1 MNATSQIVKA
11 EVRPPEGL
19 SSDHI
24 VDFDFHNPNL
34 NGETVYTVIDRLHK
48 GPDIQWTAR
57 NGGHWIVTRAEDIK
71 WVEENHEIFS
81 HEQFLL
87 PRGAV
92 NLFSP
97 PITVDPPKHARY
109 RAVLNPYLTPTKVKA
124 LGDKARALA
133 IELIDKLKPRGR
145 CEFVGE
151 FGHVFPVVMFLGLVD
166 LPAERREEFIEW
178 GAGFGQTADKA
189 KSDMYLGKIH
199 AYLAEVIEERYKNP
213 GEDMLSGIAKWR
225 DNPRFESEEEV
236 MGLALQMF
244 TGGLDTVAN
253 MIGFATMHLATHPEH
268 RRRLREDPEIIPRAA
283 EEYLRRFGLTNTAR
297 EIRQHVERKGVKM
310 KPGDMIL
317 VPTALSSL
325 DDRKYRDPFTVDFDR
340 EELFDKGQPNHN
352 TFGNGPH
359 RCIGAP
365 LARREIIAFLE
376 EWIKRIPDFA
386 LDPKHTPKMHMS
398 FVMGLDELH
407 LVWDV

>member
-1 MNATSQIVKA
+1 MTTTTLSESDVT
-11 EVRPPEGL
+11 PPEGL
-19 SSDHI
+19 SPDHI
-24 VDFDFHNPNL
+24 VDFDFHNPDL
-34 NGETVYTVIDRLHK
+34 DDKTVYDVIDRLHQ

-87 PRGAV
+87 PKGAV

-109 RAVLNPYLTPTKVKA
+109 RAVLNPYLTPTKVAA
-124 LGDKARALA
+124 LGDKAREMA
-133 IELIDKLKPRGR
+133 IELIDQIQPRGR
-145 CEFVGE
+145 CEFVSE
-151 FGHVFPVVMFLGLVD
+151 FGHVFPVLMFFGLVD
-166 LPAERREEFIEW
+166 FPPDRREEFIEW
-178 GAGFGQTADKA
+178 GSGFGQVADKA
-189 KSDMYLGKIH
+189 KSDACLAKIY

-213 GEDMLSGIAKWR
+213 GDDMLSGIAKWR

-253 MIGFATMHLATHPEH
+253 LIGFATLHLATHPEH
-268 RRRLREDPEIIPRAA
+268 RRRLREDPEIIPRAT
-283 EEYLRRFGLTNTAR
+283 EEYLRRFALTNTAR
-297 EIRQHVERKGVKM
+297 EIRQDVERKGVQLKT
-310 KPGDMIL
+310 GDMIL
-317 VPTALSSL
+317 VPAALSAL
-325 DDRKYRDPFTVDFDR
+325 DDRKYKDPFTIDYDR
-340 EELFDKGQPNHN
+340 EELFVNGQPNHN

-365 LARREIIAFLE
+365 LARREVIAFLE
-376 EWIKRIPDFA
+376 EWIKRIPDFE
-386 LDPKHTPKMHMS
+386 LDPGHTPKMHMG
-398 FVMGLDELH
+398 FVMGLDELY
-407 LVWDV
+407 LKWAV